1 MLALVISGDGVTA
14 DAVTVQGTSLEMGG
28 WSAGKCPWSFERSRC
43 IFPWHPAQYPLNSLK
58 LSGEYTL

>member
-43 IFPWHPAQYPLNSLK
+43 ISLASGAVSAQFS
-58 LSGEYTL
+58 